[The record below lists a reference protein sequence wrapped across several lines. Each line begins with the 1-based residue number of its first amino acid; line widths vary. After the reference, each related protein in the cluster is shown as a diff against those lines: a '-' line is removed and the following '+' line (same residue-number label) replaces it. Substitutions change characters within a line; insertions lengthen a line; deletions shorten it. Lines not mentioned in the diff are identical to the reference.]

1 MFLWMLYTE
10 GAPVITSPKPPN
22 ATITSNAPQTEI
34 AAANAA
40 SIVAQTQRAEAAST
54 LQESETRMTKTA
66 STELAKAATQTQASN
81 SFGTFIADKE
91 RRAKAAHTKS
101 AAATSAALET
111 MFPPAPPARINPN
124 SMIWE
129 IKDWCNDGAD
139 IWYRFFTTDRQSWW
153 PDARNAWR
161 TVGLGTPVAIPIS
174 CTAGQWV
181 CFGAEAG
188 AKSWGLGLRAENGC
202 ETCCELCNGTTYP
215 ATLTCQ

>member
-54 LQESETRMTKTA
+54 LQESEQRMTKTA

-101 AAATSAALET
+101 AAATSAALDA